1 MKRTQNGEQLTRL
14 AHGGLIAALYV
25 VLTYLSSLF
34 GLSSGVIQC
43 RLSEALTILPV
54 FMPEAIPAVTVGCFL
69 SNIFAGGEPLDII
82 FGTLA
87 TLIGAVGCY
96 LLRGAAKK
104 FPAIATLPTVLA
116 NAIIIPFVLIFAYT
130 AGEGYFFLFLTVGAG
145 EIISATV
152 FGTILYYSL
161 IKTKVFSIE

>member
-1 MKRTQNGEQLTRL
+1 MKRTQNSERLTRL
-14 AHGGLIAALYV
+14 TRAGLIAALYV

-96 LLRGAAKK
+96 LLRGTAKK
-104 FPAIATLPTVLA
+104 FPPIATLPTVLA

-130 AGEGYFFLFLTVGAG
+130 AGEGYIFLFLTVGAG
-145 EIISATV
+145 EIISATL
-152 FGTILYYSL
+152 FGTILYYAL
-161 IKTKVFSIE
+161 VKTRVFGGE

>member
-1 MKRTQNGEQLTRL
+1 MKRTQNGEQLIRLTR
-14 AHGGLIAALYV
+14 AGLVAALYV

-96 LLRGAAKK
+96 LFRGTAKK
-104 FPAIATLPTVLA
+104 FPPIATLPTVLA

-130 AGEGYFFLFLTVGAG
+130 AGEGYMFLFLTVGAS

-152 FGTILYYSL
+152 FGTILYYAL
-161 IKTKVFSIE
+161 VKTRAFVV